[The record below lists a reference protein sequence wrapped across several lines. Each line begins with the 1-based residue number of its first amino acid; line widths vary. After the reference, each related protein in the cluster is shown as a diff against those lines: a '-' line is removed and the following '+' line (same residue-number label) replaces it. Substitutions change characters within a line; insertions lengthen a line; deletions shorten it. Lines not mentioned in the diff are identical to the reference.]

1 MIATLTACALGG
13 STVIGFLGWR
23 STTLVARR
31 ERQRAVMAEAKYRAL
46 LTEFS
51 TPDGVQVPF

>member
-1 MIATLTACALGG
+1 MIAVILLITLGA

-31 ERQRAVMAEAKYRAL
+31 ERQRAAMAEAKYRAL

-51 TPDGVQVPF
+51 PLGGVQVPF